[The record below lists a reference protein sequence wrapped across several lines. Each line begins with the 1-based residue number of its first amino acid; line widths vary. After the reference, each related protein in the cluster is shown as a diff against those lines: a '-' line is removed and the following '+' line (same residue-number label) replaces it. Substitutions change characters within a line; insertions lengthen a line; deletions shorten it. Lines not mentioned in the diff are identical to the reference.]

1 MDKAVQEFDFCL
13 EVVGGVVNGLYTA
26 RDIHQAHLLQALQQ
40 VSLFSIQQ
48 NKGVFGHGSN
58 HTCSEAS
65 SSSA

>member
-1 MDKAVQEFDFCL
+1 MDEAVQKLDFCL
-13 EVVGGVVNGLYTA
+13 EVMGGVVDGLYAA
-26 RDIHQAHLLQALQQ
+26 RDIHQTHLLQALQQ